1 MKRDKLF
8 RVLLT
13 LAVVALLTVGLGFAL
28 PSIRVNVQELGVGY
42 QQLVSPVSSGSIW
55 FSVDLSE
62 GQLVFSNELPSG
74 THIYVSLYNSS
85 GDVIAFN
92 YSIVLSSALS
102 AGVVYNYT
110 LSNPTN
116 SQRSDVS
123 QAIVTVVT
131 PDYQTILV
139 GGGIA
144 VTSQQ
149 FGVGIANTTVFCT
162 PITIKENSG
171 HNLYNYSVLVV
182 LNDSNNANSET
193 WEVDWNIINSTN
205 LYFTDNSTPPH
216 PLYFWVQLMDTQ
228 NKIAY
233 IWVKI
238 PELLANSKKVICLH
252 YGEWPNPYLSY
263 DNPDK
268 VFILFDNFDG
278 SSINTSKWNVHG
290 TPSVSNGILYLSSG
304 QWIWSKKSIPGDSF
318 QILVQS
324 TRLRASPFFMWF
336 IDNRSLAW
344 AEVFNGSYWSG
355 YDELDV
361 FNVSSGEWGAS
372 YLGSGNPV
380 LGTDNL
386 INITVQPYNSTTS
399 LVTISEDSG
408 SISQYLVQ
416 KETDEPIGLGQ
427 WYYYNWRGRARSR
440 TSSYDWIL
448 VRQYVN
454 PEPSVSVGLW
464 YYSLKFYP
472 QP

>member
-1 MKRDKLF
+1 MKRRVKLLSMLI
-8 RVLLT
+8 VL
-13 LAVVALLTVGLGFAL
+13 ALLTATLGLAV
-28 PSIRVNVQELGVGY
+28 PSITVEVQDIGEGY
-42 QQLVSPVSSGSIW
+42 QQLVSLVSSGSIW
-55 FSVDLSE
+55 FSTDLSW
-62 GQLVFSNELPSG
+62 GQVVFSNDLPAG
-74 THIYVSLYNSS
+74 THIYVSLFNSS

-92 YSIVLSSALS
+92 YSIVLSSVLT
-102 AGVVYNYT
+102 AGEVYNYS

-116 SQRSDVS
+116 SQRSDVVR
-123 QAIVTVVT
+123 ATVTVIT
-131 PDYQTILV
+131 SDYQTTLE
-139 GGGIA
+139 GGTIRVSSQRLGI
-144 VTSQQ
+144 
-149 FGVGIANTTVFCT
+149 GVANTTVFCT
-162 PITIKENSG
+162 PITIKEKSG
-171 HNLYNYSVLVV
+171 QNLYNYSTLIVID
-182 LNDSNNANSET
+182 DSGTASSEN
-193 WEVDWNIINSTN
+193 WKVDWNVINSTN

-216 PLYFWVQLMDTQ
+216 PLYFWVQSMDTQ

-238 PELLANSKKVICLH
+238 PELPADSKKVICLH

-290 TPSVSNGILYLSSG
+290 TPSVSNSILKLSSG

-318 QILVQS
+318 QILIQS

-355 YDELDV
+355 NDELDV

-372 YLGSGNPV
+372 YSGNGNPT
-380 LGTDNL
+380 LGTNNL

-399 LVTISEDSG
+399 LVTISEDS
-408 SISQYLVQ
+408 SSLSQYLVQ
-416 KETDEPIGLGQ
+416 KETDEPIGIGQ